1 MNMNYDSGSKVRA
14 NGAGYRLIRQLHLWI
29 GAWGAIAAIVFGF
42 SGLVLNHR
50 FALEIPQGD
59 RAESEPVRINV
70 PVAARANVEAMA
82 QWLAGEQGMQ
92 PLMKRV
98 RPAPGKIAIGSGS
111 AEQPEQ
117 WSFSGGN
124 ARDGWSINYARGDAS
139 LELERAHYSWLAA
152 VLRLHKSGGGGI
164 AWILLGDSFALAMVL
179 LGLSG
184 ITMWARG
191 RSARGMLVSVLGASS
206 AVLAL
211 VLGSAFF

>member
-1 MNMNYDSGSKVRA
+1 MSTHRI
-14 NGAGYRLIRQLHLWI
+14 IRQLHLWI
-29 GAWGAIAAIVFGF
+29 GAWGALAAIGFGF

-50 FALEIPQGD
+50 FALEIPQGQRD
-59 RAESEPVRINV
+59 SAEPMRISVPEP
-70 PVAARANVEAMA
+70 ARASVEAMA
-82 QWLAGEQGMQ
+82 QWLATEHAMK

-98 RPAPGKIAIGSGS
+98 KPAQGATPIGSGS

-124 ARDGWSINYARGDAS
+124 ATDGWSASYARGDAS

-152 VLRLHKSGGGGI
+152 LLRLHKSGGGGL

-184 ITMWARG
+184 MTMWARG
-191 RSARGMLVSVLGASS
+191 RSVRQMLVSVLGASS
-206 AVLAL
+206 LVIAL